1 MSESRTTRRE
11 AAEQALRAAGWLPG
25 TEGPET
31 HHTFRLPGKTNREIA
46 MHERGGLE
54 WRYKDRYGI
63 WRTKNKVNGTEDVGV
78 FEALQ
83 ATLDHDKEK
92 SRSQSSPPKMKGARP
107 RTTKERTSK
116 GRKNDARSTEIG

>member
-1 MSESRTTRRE
+1 MRESRKTRRE

-31 HHTFRLPGKTNREIA
+31 HHTFRLPDETDREIA
-46 MHERGGLE
+46 VHERGGLE

-78 FEALQ
+78 SEALQ

-92 SRSQSSPPKMKGARP
+92 KPVTEQSAKDERRTARDY
-107 RTTKERTSK
+107 ERTHIERPKKPSEEH
-116 GRKNDARSTEIG
+116 RD